1 MNEVKFNP
9 KEHMIDL
16 KGKQYLPV
24 AWRLVWFR
32 QEHSGWGIT
41 TEMMHFDPEAKYA
54 IFRATVCDA
63 DGVPKASA
71 YGSESAKDF
80 SDYLEKAETKSVGR
94 ALAMLGYG
102 TQFAPELDEGQRIA
116 DAPVQPASK
125 PKSRFICKDCGAAL
139 VNIQGKDGK
148 EIDVLELNRIAMRK
162 YGRTLC
168 PDCCRKQ
175 AAAAKKLP
183 KPKPEEP
190 AA

>member
-24 AWRLVWFR
+24 AWRLVWFQ
-32 QEHSGWGIT
+32 QEHSDWGIT

-80 SDYLEKAETKSVGR
+80 SDYLEKARNLLEEHSPCWVTARSLPRSLMRDSALPTRLCSLR
-94 ALAMLGYG
+94 ASRRADL
-102 TQFAPELDEGQRIA
+102 FARTA
-116 DAPVQPASK
+116 VQ
-125 PKSRFICKDCGAAL
+125 L
-139 VNIQGKDGK
+139 W
-148 EIDVLELNRIAMRK
+148 
-162 YGRTLC
+162 
-168 PDCCRKQ
+168 
-175 AAAAKKLP
+175 
-183 KPKPEEP
+183 
-190 AA
+190 